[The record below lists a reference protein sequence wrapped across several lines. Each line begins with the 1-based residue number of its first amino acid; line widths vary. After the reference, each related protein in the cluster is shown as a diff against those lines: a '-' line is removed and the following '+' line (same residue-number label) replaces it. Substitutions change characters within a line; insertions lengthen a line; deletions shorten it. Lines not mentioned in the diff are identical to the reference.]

1 MGSTLYTT
9 TSEETA
15 RFVKSDADM
24 AVTQTEADAE
34 SRTLWREWPRV
45 DAAEAKALVDTMM
58 GTAQVTDPQVDKE
71 TYTGLYSVADVVVI
85 ENNRRWVTIR
95 QKLIRITTILSVAD
109 LPQPVDAARRELYR
123 PFQYDPGYGD
133 IRIFEY
139 KFLDRSSREVCMEG
153 GDDSVIP
160 DGQLEQSGY
169 TLEGRRWVTEER
181 GDRTCTFFTF
191 QRKVTWENINDD
203 GDDVDTVRQMGESG
217 YHAGQAYLGYLQK
230 QEQVAFG
237 VPLDDAS
244 SVVDKWHTTGTP
256 GTDGWATSDVTL
268 IMKPD
273 GEAYIS
279 RTREPSNS
287 TTALASGILLEREM
301 YAALGLPKRAV
312 IILPNLTKS
321 NADSVLSTLKSQ
333 TTITIDGT
341 TYRNA
346 GVRRNIHSSGLADL
360 IITGKILGIAPTNAN
375 NYAVGDT
382 VIFAQEIIIAD
393 DGETRYRHTVGRR
406 ITESESAAVDWANQS
421 DEKPFQNNLGTHKGG
436 KVNKLTNLGLYE
448 ALKETWT
455 SSNEFSTTP

>member
-139 KFLDRSSREVCMEG
+139 KFLDRSSREVCM
-153 GDDSVIP
+153 DDDNIT
-160 DGQLEQSGY
+160 DEQLEQSGY

-191 QRKVTWENINDD
+191 QRKVTWENINEAGNAVDNDHDMEID
-203 GDDVDTVRQMGESG
+203 GYYSG
-217 YHAGQAYLGYLQK
+217 DQYLKLNYSKRNVAY
-230 QEQVAFG
+230 G
-237 VPLDDAS
+237 VPIDDAED
-244 SVVDKWHTTGTP
+244 VVEKWTDDENPATTGYATERISIILQPNGEVFLSRILDQANTDSTAYTDGFIITRNMDMGTGTP
-256 GTDGWATSDVTL
+256 KAIVV
-268 IMKPD
+268 MV
-273 GEAYIS
+273 
-279 RTREPSNS
+279 
-287 TTALASGILLEREM
+287 
-301 YAALGLPKRAV
+301 PK
-312 IILPNLTKS
+312 LTKTA
-321 NADSVLSTLKSQ
+321 ADAIISTLKSRAV
-333 TTITIDGT
+333 ITLDGT
-341 TYRNA
+341 TYRNY
-346 GVRRNIHSSGLADL
+346 GVTRNILPSGLANVL
-360 IITGKILGIAPTNAN
+360 IEGRILGLTGRRSNLALGLITGYKMFI
-375 NYAVGDT
+375 T
-382 VIFAQEIIIAD
+382 VSD
-393 DGETRYRHTVGRR
+393 DGAQPYLVQFDRLV
-406 ITESESAAVDWANQS
+406 TESRAEAVIHAQTS
-421 DEKPFQNNLGTHKGG
+421 DIRPTLNNLRGHRGG
-436 KVNKLTNLGLYE
+436 RVDYAENMGVWVAFAEHWSETN
-448 ALKETWT
+448 
-455 SSNEFSTTP
+455 NFF